1 MWHGMV
7 WGHKCSGMVQGHRW
21 WCGGRSGHRLCDV
34 GWVRVLGGV
43 VGCGMVWGHKC
54 GGMVQGR
61 RWWCG
66 GRSGH
71 R

>member
-1 MWHGMV
+1 M
-7 WGHKCSGMVQGHRW
+7 
-21 WCGGRSGHRLCDV
+21 

-61 RWWCG
+61 RW
-66 GRSGH
+66 
-71 R
+71 